1 MEFSGKMKSCTE
13 VVQMKQRRHKPPF
26 YAGSQRVGS
35 FKSGLRLSEK
45 RNAMKHFFFYI
56 VNYMIFRFL
65 VE

>member
-1 MEFSGKMKSCTE
+1 MGFNNYTTKNSGTNKGDI
-13 VVQMKQRRHKPPF
+13 Q
-26 YAGSQRVGS
+26 